1 MLTCGVKLCTGHTNI
16 AKPVQSYIRSVYKSN
31 GNTHEAEKYAMEKHR
46 QRAQFVG
53 GLKELDKKVTN
64 IDALLKEGTS
74 YYQYLRGLTTRFRV
88 STSQAGWGY
97 SLNPFAQ
104 KSIYLQFSWSDAY
117 QEGVKFQ
124 SFDPQHE
131 KASLL
136 YILAHLQSVK
146 ARRAHA
152 AASKARED
160 EAKST
165 EEIKTALHAF
175 QSAAGILEFAAEIVG
190 KINTPK
196 SPDINVKLLSMQAET
211 MVAQAQECV
220 FEACLAK
227 KVKAES
233 LAALAKGC
241 AEKYTKAKEFSDC
254 YHSTQW
260 LARTKYPWK
269 LHLRHKILCWE
280 ATALYHQSAALNK
293 AEKHGPEIAALMA
306 AKANVQAAR
315 ALEKE
320 MRRGSWG
327 TRLKFVELGALEK
340 SSLILEKTIVKRLD
354 LAEKENEAIYHER
367 VPSLKKM
374 EKIEANLLAKPSAF
388 AEPPLNTESPLA
400 LLVPAAIQEVALRFR
415 QELKEDYKMRRRD
428 AETKAEEIR
437 TALQLLNLPAA
448 LDAREG
454 TQGIPDQLWARIQ
467 EIQAKGGSG
476 HVDTLLKQV
485 LTAQDKAWE
494 IYNATKGTLDNELQ
508 EDEKLRSAYGGR
520 WTRAPSKEITAD
532 FLSQLTTVEGYL
544 KRAASADEKLG
555 IKRKKEDA
563 SMQMLKGSRADI
575 EANVPKVKTPSEKKD
590 ESPEEKTLKEDLEQL
605 NKIIA
610 ARPKIIDLAEEK
622 SNEWELEVAFLEDD
636 RKRVDSEETKIRLNS
651 SLDIYFTKLKQI
663 DDRQLELLQQ
673 VEKKNEAWK
682 KSLESDPQMAKR
694 SEYFGKLNSGVEATE
709 SITNNLLQG
718 LKFYGDCMAEYLNPL
733 HQKVKDFVVA
743 REYEK
748 KMHMD
753 QITRALAAVGQAKP
767 MLPGN
772 NNNNSN
778 NNASSHASAPPPQ
791 GGFYGYNSSFQP
803 TQQQQQQQQ
812 HQQMFQHQQHYQ
824 QQPFSAQFTPQNF
837 NGGGAAPVHVQ
848 AQPFYYHTQGGGGGG
863 GGGAA
868 PMQVEATPVSG
879 QHAGGH
885 NNANPGDRI

>member
-1 MLTCGVKLCTGHTNI
+1 
-16 AKPVQSYIRSVYKSN
+16 
-31 GNTHEAEKYAMEKHR
+31 MEKHR

-53 GLKELDKKVTN
+53 GLKELDKKVTH

-280 ATALYHQSAALNK
+280 ATALYHQASRLVMRMMMMMMMMMMMSAALNK

-327 TRLKFVELGALEK
+327 TR
-340 SSLILEKTIVKRLD
+340 
-354 LAEKENEAIYHER
+354 ENEAIYHER

-494 IYNATKGTLDNELQ
+494 IYK
-508 EDEKLRSAYGGR
+508 
-520 WTRAPSKEITAD
+520 
-532 FLSQLTTVEGYL
+532 
-544 KRAASADEKLG
+544 
-555 IKRKKEDA
+555 
-563 SMQMLKGSRADI
+563 
-575 EANVPKVKTPSEKKD
+575 
-590 ESPEEKTLKEDLEQL
+590 
-605 NKIIA
+605 
-610 ARPKIIDLAEEK
+610 
-622 SNEWELEVAFLEDD
+622 
-636 RKRVDSEETKIRLNS
+636 
-651 SLDIYFTKLKQI
+651 
-663 DDRQLELLQQ
+663 
-673 VEKKNEAWK
+673 
-682 KSLESDPQMAKR
+682 
-694 SEYFGKLNSGVEATE
+694 
-709 SITNNLLQG
+709 
-718 LKFYGDCMAEYLNPL
+718 
-733 HQKVKDFVVA
+733 
-743 REYEK
+743 
-748 KMHMD
+748 
-753 QITRALAAVGQAKP
+753 
-767 MLPGN
+767 
-772 NNNNSN
+772 
-778 NNASSHASAPPPQ
+778 
-791 GGFYGYNSSFQP
+791 
-803 TQQQQQQQQ
+803 
-812 HQQMFQHQQHYQ
+812 
-824 QQPFSAQFTPQNF
+824 
-837 NGGGAAPVHVQ
+837 
-848 AQPFYYHTQGGGGGG
+848 
-863 GGGAA
+863 
-868 PMQVEATPVSG
+868 
-879 QHAGGH
+879 
-885 NNANPGDRI
+885 